1 MQKKIGSIKVGTIE
15 IGQDSPPF
23 IIAEMSGNHNGDLN
37 RALNLVDLAAESRAH
52 AIKLQ
57 TYTAD
62 TMTLDLDTSQFTV
75 TGELS
80 LWKGETLYGLYEK
93 AHTPWDWHEAIFKR
107 AKEKG
112 ILCFSSPFDATAVDL
127 LESLGAPIYK
137 LASFEILDLPL
148 VRKIASTGKPI
159 IVSTGMSTVTEIE
172 DCVHAAREAGCKE
185 LMLLKC
191 ASSYPADPIH
201 SHINTIPHM
210 RDLFGVHVGLSDHTL
225 GIGVALGA
233 VALGAP
239 VVEKHF
245 TDSRA
250 KGGVDAAFSMEPT
263 DLKNLVKESK
273 RVWQALGEI
282 SYGPTPPEKDSLQFR
297 RTLYVIRDMKAGD
310 EFNLDNIRAIRPGFG
325 IAPKYLEAFVGKRAE
340 SNITKGTP
348 LSWDH
353 LG

>member
-1 MQKKIGSIKVGTIE
+1 MHKKLSSIKVGNIE
-15 IGQDSPPF
+15 IGNESPPF

-37 RALNLVDLAAESRAH
+37 RALSLVDLAAENGAH

-57 TYTAD
+57 TYTAE
-62 TMTLDLDTSQFTV
+62 TMTLNLNTPQFSIND
-75 TGELS
+75 EKS
-80 LWKGETLYGLYEK
+80 LWNGETLYGLYEK
-93 AHTPWDWHEAIFKR
+93 AHTPWDWHEAIFSR

-127 LESLGAPIYK
+127 LEKLEAPIYK

-159 IVSTGMSTVTEIE
+159 IISTGMSTASEIE
-172 DCVHAAREAGCKE
+172 DCVNAAKEAGCKE

-191 ASSYPADPIH
+191 ASSYPTDPIH
-201 SHINTIPHM
+201 SHISTIPHM
-210 RDLFGVHVGLSDHTL
+210 RDLFNVHVGLSDHTL

-233 VALGAP
+233 VALGAV

-250 KGGVDAAFSMEPT
+250 KGGVDSAFSMEPI
-263 DLKNLVKESK
+263 DLKNLVEESK
-273 RVWQALGEI
+273 RVWQALGQV

-297 RTLYVIRDMKAGD
+297 RTLYVTRDMKAGD
-310 EFNLDNIRAIRPGFG
+310 EFNLDNVRAIRPGFG
-325 IAPKYLEAFVGKRAE
+325 LAPKYLETFVGKKAKAD
-340 SNITKGTP
+340 IAKGTP
-348 LSWDH
+348 LSWDL